1 MASVMS
7 IMRRFRCGESS
18 ALLRRFG
25 CGESSTALGRFGRDE
40 GGTVMVEALLVL
52 PMLLWSYL
60 ALFVYWDA
68 FRSLNTAQKAAY
80 TISDT
85 ISREMVS
92 LSPAYIPGLR
102 NMMQYLVHENDSVVK
117 LRVTSI
123 TYNSTDSRYEVHWS
137 RSPDGAFPEL
147 TTATL
152 QQFADCDPA
161 TIKPGSCI
169 IPKMADGDYV
179 ILVETS
185 IPYHPAFNVGVN
197 DQELREFI
205 VTRPRFLPKI
215 CLTGVVCPV

>member
-1 MASVMS
+1 MPSVMS
-7 IMRRFRCGESS
+7 MMRRFKRE
-18 ALLRRFG
+18 
-25 CGESSTALGRFGRDE
+25 E

-52 PMLLWSYL
+52 PMLIWSYL
-60 ALFVYWDA
+60 ALFAYWDS

-102 NMMQYLVHENDSVVK
+102 DMMQYLVHNNDSQVK

-123 TYNSTDSRYEVHWS
+123 TFNEANNRFEVHWS
-137 RSPDGAFPEL
+137 RSPNGAFPEL

-152 QQFADCDPA
+152 QQFADCAPA

-169 IPKMADGDYV
+169 LPNMADGDYV
-179 ILVETS
+179 VLVETS
-185 IPYHPAFNVGVN
+185 ISYSPAFDVGVS
-197 DQELREFI
+197 DQVLREFI

-215 CLTGVVCPV
+215 CLTGVVCPI